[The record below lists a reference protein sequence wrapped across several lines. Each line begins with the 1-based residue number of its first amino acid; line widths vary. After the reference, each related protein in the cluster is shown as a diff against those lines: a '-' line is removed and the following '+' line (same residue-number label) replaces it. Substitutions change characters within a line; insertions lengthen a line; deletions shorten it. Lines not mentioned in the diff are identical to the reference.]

1 VTSAAE
7 ETAASSSP
15 RRLPPVAETA
25 IASLALA
32 VVGGVVMASY
42 VPRRPQLALPVALL
56 AASAVLLVVAV
67 VMMARMHEF
76 AWHTFFLVARWAL
89 LAYVISAG
97 IIELSFVHNHA
108 RGGPLAVV
116 TGMLV
121 VFAVDV
127 PLIIAYTVA
136 RFTTPLDA

>member
-1 VTSAAE
+1 
-7 ETAASSSP
+7 
-15 RRLPPVAETA
+15 
-25 IASLALA
+25 
-32 VVGGVVMASY
+32 MASY

-56 AASAVLLVVAV
+56 AASAVLLLVAV
-67 VMMARMHEF
+67 VMLVRLHAF
-76 AWHTFFLVARWAL
+76 PWHTFLLVARWAL

-127 PLIIAYTVA
+127 PLIIAYTVV
-136 RFTTPLDA
+136 RFTTPFGA